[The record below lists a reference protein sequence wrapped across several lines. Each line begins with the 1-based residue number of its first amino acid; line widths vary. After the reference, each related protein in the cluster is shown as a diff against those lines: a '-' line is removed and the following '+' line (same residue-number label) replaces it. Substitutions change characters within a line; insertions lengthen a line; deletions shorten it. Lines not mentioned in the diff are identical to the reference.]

1 MRSRT
6 MVDGPMLVTRPM
18 WRRLALL
25 AAIIG
30 VVPLAGLGA
39 LLLDV
44 NTQALTRGTW
54 ATQIVLAGDLASTL
68 DAELA
73 SAGRTMDTL
82 AGILVDGSLSED
94 VRLDRALTVVE
105 VGGLDHVGIYDTTGE
120 RVDIIRRGDADPG
133 LPAHLTDNAQV
144 DGALLLRRELRADGR
159 PTGTLLSAVRVDGLA
174 ARAVE
179 LARAHLPGGA
189 IHIVGRVGGADGAVL
204 ASSSGASVVD
214 LEGIDIATLAA
225 PRSEERG
232 EVVRTVAPLGTNPLV
247 VVVESP
253 VRVVYASLR
262 SARIAIG
269 VGLALAILLAVVMS
283 VLFARRTV
291 RPIAA
296 LSRFARALA
305 ERQFDRRVEVSG
317 EDELGALARDL
328 DRTARALE
336 SSEAQIRAEEAIRLD
351 LGRYLPAEL
360 VEKVVRREQTMELGG
375 QRMNITVLFADVVA
389 FTPLAEE
396 LPPEEVVALLNELFT
411 LLTGVV
417 FRHGGT
423 VDKFL
428 GDSVMALFG
437 APAEDPDHARHALR
451 AAEDMLAFVE
461 TASAGWSERL
471 GVRVQL
477 AIGVATRDAVVG
489 NVGSQTRM
497 EYTAIGDV
505 VNVAARLEAIARPGQ
520 ILTTEAT
527 RDAAPEGFDFELV
540 DERTLAGRSAPLRIL
555 AVRP

>member
-1 MRSRT
+1 MPDDPKR
-6 MVDGPMLVTRPM
+6 VTRPL

-25 AAIIG
+25 AAIIA

-54 ATQIVLAGDLASTL
+54 ATQIVLAGDLARTL
-68 DAELA
+68 DGELA
-73 SAGRTMDTL
+73 SAGRTLDTL
-82 AGILVDGSLSED
+82 ASILVDDSLDDEA
-94 VRLDRALTVVE
+94 RLQRALTVVE
-105 VGGLDHVGIYDTTGE
+105 VGGVDHVGIYDVSGA
-120 RVDIIRRGDADPG
+120 RVDVIRRGDVEPD
-133 LPAHLTDNAQV
+133 LPARLDDEAYV
-144 DGALLLRRELRADGR
+144 DGALLLRRELRAGGHR
-159 PTGTLLSAVRVDGLA
+159 TGTLASAVRVDGLA
-174 ARAVE
+174 ARARE
-179 LARAHLPGGA
+179 LAEAHLPGGA
-189 IHIVGRVGGADGAVL
+189 IHIVGRIAEEGTAIV
-204 ASSSGASVVD
+204 ASSSGATSVD
-214 LEGIDIATLAA
+214 LEGIDVATLAA
-225 PRSEERG
+225 PRSEER
-232 EVVRTVAPLGTNPLV
+232 EDVVRTVAPLGSNPLV
-247 VVVESP
+247 VVIESP

-262 SARIAIG
+262 STRLAIG
-269 VGLALAILLAVVMS
+269 IGLALAILLAVVMS
-283 VLFARRTV
+283 VFFARRTV

-305 ERQFDRRVEVSG
+305 ERQFDRRIEVTG
-317 EDELGALARDL
+317 DDELGALARDL
-328 DRTARALE
+328 DRTARALQ

-360 VEKVVRREQTMELGG
+360 VEKVVRREQAMELGG
-375 QRMNITVLFADVVA
+375 QRTNITVLFADVVA

-437 APAEDPDHARHALR
+437 APAADPEHARHALR

-461 TASAGWSERL
+461 TASEGWAARL
-471 GVRVQL
+471 GVHVQL
-477 AIGVATRDAVVG
+477 AIGVASGDAVVG
-489 NVGSQTRM
+489 NVGSVSRM

-527 RDAAPEGFDFELV
+527 QDAAGAGFEFVLV
-540 DERTLAGRSAPLRIL
+540 DERTLAGRSTPLRIL
-555 AVRP
+555 EVRP